1 MTKLVKVGVMPGR
14 VSEVAV
20 EEGMKVSDVL
30 ALAELSPAG
39 YQVKMDGEVVNG
51 DAVITSTTSL
61 ILLSKQIKGNADVV
75 VKVGIMP
82 GRITEFVASSD
93 DTVADLL
100 GMAELSASGYQ
111 IKLDGTVVS
120 KDTVIGENAK
130 LILLSKQIKGN

>member
-14 VSEVAV
+14 ISEVAV

-30 ALAELSPAG
+30 ALAELNPAG

-51 DAVITSTTSL
+51 DAVITFTTSL

-82 GRITEFVASSD
+82 GRITEYVASSD

-120 KDTVIGENAK
+120 EDTVIGENAK